1 MCEPN
6 HHTIRQNSFVVK
18 RVSVY
23 TNQYKKNPN
32 IWRRNAVLLLC
43 VIPKTSDANVMVL
56 RMNLTNM
63 SYEMFEISKV

>member
-23 TNQYKKNPN
+23 IQTN
-32 IWRRNAVLLLC
+32 I
-43 VIPKTSDANVMVL
+43 KTSIPFKGMIGNYD
-56 RMNLTNM
+56 
-63 SYEMFEISKV
+63 I